1 MNKLEGIRLTT
12 EERKS
17 LQEISQVL
25 KSRLPVSRVI
35 LFGSKAR
42 GDAAPDSDMDL
53 LVLTS
58 CPVTGKLRDEI
69 SESLADINLRD
80 DIVMSSISVSEEEWN
95 NGLIHYAAIHRE
107 VERDGCEL

>member
-1 MNKLEGIRLTT
+1 MNNLEHISLTAK
-12 EERKS
+12 EQRS
-17 LQEISQVL
+17 LREISRVL
-25 KSRLPVSRVI
+25 KSRLGVSRVI

-42 GDAAPDSDMDL
+42 GDAGADSDMDL

-58 CPVTGKLRDEI
+58 CPATLKLRDEI

-95 NGLIHYAAIHRE
+95 NGLIRYASIHRE
-107 VERDGCEL
+107 VERDGCEI